1 MLKTI
6 RELREER
13 GWTQLKLANE
23 VGVTPSAVYTWE
35 SGRNEP
41 RIQQLRDL
49 ARVFGVRMDEIKI
62 VEKSVKR
69 ELVGVS

>member
-1 MLKTI
+1 MKSI
-6 RELREER
+6 RELRTER
-13 GWTQLKLANE
+13 GWTQLELANE
-23 VGVTPSAVYTWE
+23 IGVTPSAVYTWE

-49 ARVFGVRMDEIKI
+49 ARVFGVRMDEIEI
-62 VEKSVKR
+62 VEKSTKS